1 MENFRKQHGPLE
13 KYTYLMALH
22 DRNEALFYR
31 VVVDHLEEMMP
42 IIYTPTV
49 GKACQ
54 EYGHIFRRPRRPGGR
69 MTHCLGVPDV
79 YGEICMR
86 RVLPLVVCF
95 LTGLAI
101 DSVPA
106 DADTSASMKTVAR
119 VDLDRYAGRWYE
131 IARLPNRFQKG
142 CTGNVTAE
150 YGVRED
156 GRIDVVNRCSGNN
169 GEEKRAQGVARV
181 VDETTRAKLEVRFA
195 PAFLSF
201 LSMVWGDYW
210 IIDLAPDYSYAVVG
224 EPARRYLWVL
234 ARESTLEEATYQGIL
249 GRDTIQT
256 IWSERIKTA
265 SRERAPRATTNPGR
279 ESSWSRRG
287 YGVPTVRIHSQGGGA
302 GILAT
307 SPSRSK
313 SRRQERVPPRPARLT
328 LPRVAERPC
337 IAKW

>member
-1 MENFRKQHGPLE
+1 
-13 KYTYLMALH
+13 
-22 DRNEALFYR
+22 
-31 VVVDHLEEMMP
+31 
-42 IIYTPTV
+42 
-49 GKACQ
+49 
-54 EYGHIFRRPRRPGGR
+54 
-69 MTHCLGVPDV
+69 
-79 YGEICMR
+79 
-86 RVLPLVVCF
+86 
-95 LTGLAI
+95 
-101 DSVPA
+101 
-106 DADTSASMKTVAR
+106 MKTVAR

-169 GEEKRAQGVARV
+169 GEEKRAKGVARV

-249 GRDTIQT
+249 
-256 IWSERIKTA
+256 ERIEA
-265 SRERAPRATTNPGR
+265 QGYDPNNLVRTNQD
-279 ESSWSRRG
+279 
-287 YGVPTVRIHSQGGGA
+287 SQ
-302 GILAT
+302 
-307 SPSRSK
+307 
-313 SRRQERVPPRPARLT
+313 
-328 LPRVAERPC
+328 
-337 IAKW
+337 

>member
-1 MENFRKQHGPLE
+1 
-13 KYTYLMALH
+13 
-22 DRNEALFYR
+22 
-31 VVVDHLEEMMP
+31 
-42 IIYTPTV
+42 
-49 GKACQ
+49 
-54 EYGHIFRRPRRPGGR
+54 
-69 MTHCLGVPDV
+69 
-79 YGEICMR
+79 MR

-169 GEEKRAQGVARV
+169 RV

-249 GRDTIQT
+249 
-256 IWSERIKTA
+256 ERIEA
-265 SRERAPRATTNPGR
+265 QGYDPDNLVRTNQD
-279 ESSWSRRG
+279 
-287 YGVPTVRIHSQGGGA
+287 SQ
-302 GILAT
+302 
-307 SPSRSK
+307 
-313 SRRQERVPPRPARLT
+313 
-328 LPRVAERPC
+328 
-337 IAKW
+337 

>member
-1 MENFRKQHGPLE
+1 
-13 KYTYLMALH
+13 
-22 DRNEALFYR
+22 
-31 VVVDHLEEMMP
+31 
-42 IIYTPTV
+42 
-49 GKACQ
+49 
-54 EYGHIFRRPRRPGGR
+54 
-69 MTHCLGVPDV
+69 MTNCLGVPDV

-106 DADTSASMKTVAR
+106 DADTSASM
-119 VDLDRYAGRWYE
+119 
-131 IARLPNRFQKG
+131 
-142 CTGNVTAE
+142 GNVTAE

-249 GRDTIQT
+249 
-256 IWSERIKTA
+256 ERIEVQGYDPNNLV
-265 SRERAPRATTNPGR
+265 RTNQD
-279 ESSWSRRG
+279 
-287 YGVPTVRIHSQGGGA
+287 SQ
-302 GILAT
+302 
-307 SPSRSK
+307 
-313 SRRQERVPPRPARLT
+313 
-328 LPRVAERPC
+328 
-337 IAKW
+337 

>member
-1 MENFRKQHGPLE
+1 MG
-13 KYTYLMALH
+13 
-22 DRNEALFYR
+22 
-31 VVVDHLEEMMP
+31 
-42 IIYTPTV
+42 
-49 GKACQ
+49 
-54 EYGHIFRRPRRPGGR
+54 
-69 MTHCLGVPDV
+69 
-79 YGEICMR
+79 
-86 RVLPLVVCF
+86 RVLPLMVCF
-95 LTGLAI
+95 VMVLAI
-101 DSVPA
+101 GSAPA
-106 DADTSASMKTVAR
+106 DADTSASMRTVAR

-249 GRDTIQT
+249 
-256 IWSERIKTA
+256 ERIEVQGYDPNNLV
-265 SRERAPRATTNPGR
+265 RTNQD
-279 ESSWSRRG
+279 
-287 YGVPTVRIHSQGGGA
+287 SQ
-302 GILAT
+302 
-307 SPSRSK
+307 
-313 SRRQERVPPRPARLT
+313 
-328 LPRVAERPC
+328 
-337 IAKW
+337 